1 MNIAASLQVIQ
12 FPVETSNSNIQIVLY
27 LSILKEKSLCST
39 GIKNLND
46 KKNQKSFS

>member
-27 LSILKEKSLCST
+27 FSIFKDKLLCSI
-39 GIKNLND
+39 G
-46 KKNQKSFS
+46 NQN